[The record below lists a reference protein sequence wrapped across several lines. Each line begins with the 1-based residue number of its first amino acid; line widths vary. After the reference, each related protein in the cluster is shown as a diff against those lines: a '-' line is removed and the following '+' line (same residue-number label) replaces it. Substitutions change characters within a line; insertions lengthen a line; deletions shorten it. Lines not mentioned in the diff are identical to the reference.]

1 MLNTTIPGAISAG
14 QQIGDD
20 WNAALARL
28 DAYDPH
34 KVFSNAFLDSFMP

>member
-1 MLNTTIPGAISAG
+1 MLSTTIPSAISAG

-20 WNAALARL
+20 WNAALALL

-34 KVFSNAFLDSFMP
+34 KVFSNAFLNSFMA